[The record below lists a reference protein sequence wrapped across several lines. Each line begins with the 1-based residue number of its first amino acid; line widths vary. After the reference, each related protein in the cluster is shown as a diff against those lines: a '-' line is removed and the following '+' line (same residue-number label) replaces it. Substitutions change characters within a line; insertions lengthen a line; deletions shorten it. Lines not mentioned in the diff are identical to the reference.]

1 MAIYRIGKIISMMR
15 DALGITQEELVEIY
29 DGSET
34 EDEKERKKVLESYGK
49 NIKNGKRYKDDKKN
63 IICSTQVIRRI
74 EKGTVNRVRMDIYHK
89 IMIKIGA
96 LPERYYASILV
107 TDYRAIAWEMAVHIH
122 INRKEYDRAERILQR
137 IEKVM
142 VMDYPRN
149 QQYLMERRAT
159 MAYRQR
165 NLAPEEYIEIL
176 TKALKLT
183 IPMFDQI
190 DLAKWPLNEN
200 EIIILSG
207 MANVYHFV
215 KDREKELDLLLK
227 LKKNIEEQYMDWAH
241 YVIWHIGILERL
253 SRFMSMIGKNDESIN
268 YCKIAVRECKEH
280 NILGNVCNFLYDI
293 VWNSEQNI
301 VNKLLVQGN
310 TFPHEE
316 VQVTNERATRK
327 RLLAQGYFLSLA
339 QGSNFE
345 AQRIKRLSEK
355 CFPGEIKLL

>member
-1 MAIYRIGKIISMMR
+1 MGIYRIGKIISMMR

-74 EKGTVNRVRMDIYHK
+74 EKGTVNRVKMDIYHK

-165 NLAPEEYIEIL
+165 NLAPEEYIKIL
-176 TKALKLT
+176 TEALKLT
-183 IPMFDQI
+183 MPMFDRI

-200 EIIILSG
+200 EVIILSG
-207 MANVYHFV
+207 MANAYHLV
-215 KDREKELDLLLK
+215 KDSERELDLLLK
-227 LKKNIEEQYMDWAH
+227 LKKNIEEQYMDWAN
-241 YVIWHIGILERL
+241 YVIWHMGILERL
-253 SRFMSMIGKNDESIN
+253 SRFMSIIGKNDESII
-268 YCKIAVRECKEH
+268 YCKVAIMESKEH
-280 NILGNVCNFLYDI
+280 NVLGNVCNFLYDI
-293 VWNSEQNI
+293 VWNREENMK
-301 VNKLLVQGN
+301 NKIFVQEN
-310 TFPHEE
+310 TIAYQK
-316 VQVTNERATRK
+316 VQITNERANCK

-339 QGSNFE
+339 QGRNFE
-345 AQRIKRLSEK
+345 TQRIKRLSEK

>member
-1 MAIYRIGKIISMMR
+1 M
-15 DALGITQEELVEIY
+15 
-29 DGSET
+29 
-34 EDEKERKKVLESYGK
+34 
-49 NIKNGKRYKDDKKN
+49 
-63 IICSTQVIRRI
+63 
-74 EKGTVNRVRMDIYHK
+74 
-89 IMIKIGA
+89 
-96 LPERYYASILV
+96 
-107 TDYRAIAWEMAVHIH
+107 
-122 INRKEYDRAERILQR
+122 
-137 IEKVM
+137 
-142 VMDYPRN
+142 
-149 QQYLMERRAT
+149 
-159 MAYRQR
+159 
-165 NLAPEEYIEIL
+165 
-176 TKALKLT
+176 
-183 IPMFDQI
+183 
-190 DLAKWPLNEN
+190 
-200 EIIILSG
+200 
-207 MANVYHFV
+207 
-215 KDREKELDLLLK
+215 LLK

-310 TFPHEE
+310 TFPYEE

>member
-34 EDEKERKKVLESYGK
+34 EDEKERKKVLESNGK
-49 NIKNGKRYKDDKKN
+49 NKKGGKRYEDDKKN

-74 EKGTVNRVRMDIYHK
+74 EKGTVNKVKMDIYYK
-89 IMIKIGA
+89 IMTKMGI
-96 LPERYYASILV
+96 LPERYYASILA

-165 NLAPEEYIEIL
+165 NLAPEEYIKIL

-207 MANVYHFV
+207 MANAYHLV
-215 KDREKELDLLLK
+215 KDSERELHLLLK

-241 YVIWHIGILERL
+241 YIVWHTHVLIGL
-253 SRFMSMIGKNDESIN
+253 SQLMCMIGKHNESLE
-268 YCKIAVRECKEH
+268 YCMIGIKECKEH
-280 NILGNVCNFLYDI
+280 NILGGVYNFLYDI

-310 TFPHEE
+310 TFPYEE